1 MDKYE
6 RVTNVYARL
15 DGKYEGRR
23 QFGRHGHRWE
33 LLLQRVIQYK
43 PTKCTFHKLIFYF
56 LIFLCIL
63 HVSNLRIHLQEDG
76 CMYCYST
83 VRFTCISISSLVRS
97 RVFSILSYRP
107 QY

>member
-56 LIFLCIL
+56 LIFF
-63 HVSNLRIHLQEDG
+63 
-76 CMYCYST
+76 MYST
-83 VRFTCISISSLVRS
+83 CFEPEDSSSGRRLYV
-97 RVFSILSYRP
+97 LL
-107 QY
+107 